1 MMGCKASWEQAYF
14 DAVIDR
20 TGTACEKW
28 DERQAVFGRPDVIPL
43 WVADMDFACAPSIVE
58 ALKARVAHPIY
69 GYTDDI
75 AGNRTA
81 EVGFLQRRFGLTVDP
96 AWILPSPSVVDSM
109 LFSLYALTAPGE
121 RVLIQPPVYGPFRE
135 TVLRAGRTVAESP
148 LVETGEGWKMDF
160 SSLEAAFKSGVKCMF
175 LCSPHN
181 PVGRVWTRAELE
193 TLAGLA
199 KAYGVRII
207 ADEIHAAFT
216 FAPHVHTPVRTLLPD
231 AIMLTSATK
240 AFNIAGLRQS
250 SIIVSDEGARTALQK
265 VMHAVNAD
273 HPNLFAMVAQRA
285 AYEGGEPWLDGCVDY
300 IRENRDMAYAFF
312 AGRLPEVGLHL
323 LEGTYLMWL
332 DMRKT
337 GVEHG
342 VLFRRLI
349 DVGGVGLNT
358 GLFFGEQ
365 GRGFFRLNLATQRQ
379 NVQAG
384 LEGIERALRS

>member
-1 MMGCKASWEQAYF
+1 MIDRAYF
-14 DAVIDR
+14 DAFIDR
-20 TGTACEKW
+20 AGTACEKW
-28 DERQAVFGRPDVIPL
+28 DGRETVFGRKDVIPL
-43 WVADMDFACAPSIVE
+43 WVADMDFACAPGIVE
-58 ALKARVAHPIY
+58 ALKARAAHPIY
-69 GYTDDI
+69 GYTDDV
-75 AGNRTA
+75 AENRLA
-81 EVGFLQRRFGLTVDP
+81 EVNFLKRRFDLTVEP
-96 AWILPSPSVVDSM
+96 EWILSSPSVVDSM

-135 TVLRAGRTVAESP
+135 TILRSGRAVAESP
-148 LVETGEGWKMDF
+148 LLETAEGWKMDF
-160 SSLEAAFKSGVKCMF
+160 ASLEAAFKSGIKCMF

-193 TLAGLA
+193 ELAALV
-199 KAYGVRII
+199 KAYKVRVI
-207 ADEIHAAFT
+207 ADEIHASFT
-216 FAPHVHTPVRTLLPD
+216 FAPHVHTPLRTLLPD

-240 AFNIAGLRQS
+240 AFNIAGVRQS
-250 SIIVSDEGARTALQK
+250 SIIVSDEEAREALK
-265 VMHAVNAD
+265 KEMHSVNAD

-285 AYEGGEPWLDGCVDY
+285 AYETGDEWLDGCVDY
-300 IRENRDMAYAFF
+300 IRENRDLVCAFMAE
-312 AGRLPEVGLHL
+312 RLPEVSMPP

-332 DMRKT
+332 DMRRT
-337 GVEHG
+337 GMEHEA
-342 VLFRRLI
+342 LFRRLI

>member
-1 MMGCKASWEQAYF
+1 MIDRAYF
-14 DAVIDR
+14 DAFIDR
-20 TGTACEKW
+20 AGTACEKW
-28 DERQAVFGRPDVIPL
+28 DGRETVFGREDVIPL
-43 WVADMDFACAPSIVE
+43 WVADMDFACAPGIVE
-58 ALKARVAHPIY
+58 ALKARAAHPIY
-69 GYTDDI
+69 GYTDDV
-75 AGNRTA
+75 AENRLA
-81 EVGFLQRRFGLTVDP
+81 EVNFLKRRFDLTVEP
-96 AWILPSPSVVDSM
+96 EWILSSPSVVDSM

-135 TVLRAGRTVAESP
+135 TILRSGRAVAESP
-148 LVETGEGWKMDF
+148 LLETAEGWKMDF
-160 SSLEAAFKSGVKCMF
+160 ASLEAAFKSGIKCMF

-193 TLAGLA
+193 ELAALV
-199 KAYGVRII
+199 KAYKVRVI
-207 ADEIHAAFT
+207 ADEIHASFT
-216 FAPHVHTPVRTLLPD
+216 FAPHVHTPLRTLLPD

-240 AFNIAGLRQS
+240 AFNIAGVRQS
-250 SIIVSDEGARTALQK
+250 SIIVSDEEAREALK
-265 VMHAVNAD
+265 KEMHSVNAD

-285 AYEGGEPWLDGCVDY
+285 AYETGDEWLDGCVDY
-300 IRENRDMAYAFF
+300 IRENRDLVCAFMAE
-312 AGRLPEVGLHL
+312 RLPEVSMPP

-337 GVEHG
+337 GMEHEA
-342 VLFRRLI
+342 LFRRLI

>member
-1 MMGCKASWEQAYF
+1 MIDRAYF
-14 DAVIDR
+14 DAFIDR
-20 TGTACEKW
+20 AGTACEKW
-28 DERQAVFGRPDVIPL
+28 DGRETVFGREDVIPL
-43 WVADMDFACAPSIVE
+43 WVADMDFACAPGIVE
-58 ALKARVAHPIY
+58 ALKARAAHPIY
-69 GYTDDI
+69 GYTDDV
-75 AGNRTA
+75 AENRLA
-81 EVGFLQRRFGLTVDP
+81 EVNFLKRRFDLTVEP
-96 AWILPSPSVVDSM
+96 EWILSSPSVVDSM

-135 TVLRAGRTVAESP
+135 TILRSGRAVAESP
-148 LVETGEGWKMDF
+148 LLETAEGWKMDF
-160 SSLEAAFKSGVKCMF
+160 ASLEAAFKSGIKCMF

-193 TLAGLA
+193 ELASLV
-199 KAYGVRII
+199 KAYKVRVI
-207 ADEIHAAFT
+207 ADEIHASFT
-216 FAPHVHTPVRTLLPD
+216 FAPHVHTPLRTLLPD

-240 AFNIAGLRQS
+240 AFNIAGVRQS
-250 SIIVSDEGARTALQK
+250 SIIVSDEEAREALK
-265 VMHAVNAD
+265 KEMHSVNAD

-285 AYEGGEPWLDGCVDY
+285 AYETGDEWLDGCVDY
-300 IRENRDMAYAFF
+300 IRENRDLVCAFMAE
-312 AGRLPEVGLHL
+312 RLPEVSMPP

-337 GVEHG
+337 GMEHEA
-342 VLFRRLI
+342 LFRRLI

>member
-1 MMGCKASWEQAYF
+1 MIDRAYF
-14 DAVIDR
+14 DAIIDR
-20 TGTACEKW
+20 AGTACEKW
-28 DERQAVFGRPDVIPL
+28 DGRETVFGREDVIPL
-43 WVADMDFACAPSIVE
+43 WVADMDFACAPGIVE
-58 ALKARVAHPIY
+58 ALKARAAHPIY
-69 GYTDDI
+69 GYTDDV
-75 AGNRTA
+75 AENRLA
-81 EVGFLQRRFGLTVDP
+81 EVNFLKRRFDLTVEP
-96 AWILPSPSVVDSM
+96 EWILSSPSVVDSM

-135 TVLRAGRTVAESP
+135 TILRSGRAVAESP
-148 LVETGEGWKMDF
+148 LLETAEGWKMDF
-160 SSLEAAFKSGVKCMF
+160 ASLEAAFKSGIKCMF

-193 TLAGLA
+193 QLTSLV
-199 KAYGVRII
+199 KAYKVRVI
-207 ADEIHAAFT
+207 ADEIHASFT
-216 FAPHVHTPVRTLLPD
+216 FAPHVHTPLRTLLPD

-240 AFNIAGLRQS
+240 AFNIAGVRQS
-250 SIIVSDEGARTALQK
+250 SIIVSDEEAREALQK
-265 VMHAVNAD
+265 EMHSVNAD

-285 AYEGGEPWLDGCVDY
+285 AYETGDEWLDGCVDY
-300 IRENRDMAYAFF
+300 IRENRDLVCAFMAE
-312 AGRLPEVGLHL
+312 RLPEVSMPP

-337 GVEHG
+337 GMEHEA
-342 VLFRRLI
+342 LFRRLI

>member
-1 MMGCKASWEQAYF
+1 MKIDRAYF

-20 TGTACEKW
+20 AGTACEKW
-28 DERQAVFGRPDVIPL
+28 DGRQEVFGRKDVIPL

-58 ALKARVAHPIY
+58 ALKARAAHPIY
-69 GYTDDI
+69 GYTDDV
-75 AGNRTA
+75 AENRLA
-81 EVGFLQRRFGLTVDP
+81 EVNFLKRRFDLTVEP
-96 AWILPSPSVVDSM
+96 EWILSSPSVVDSM

-135 TVLRAGRTVAESP
+135 TILRSGRAVAESP
-148 LVETGEGWKMDF
+148 LLETAEGWKMDF
-160 SSLEAAFKSGVKCMF
+160 ASLEAAFKSGIKCMF

-193 TLAGLA
+193 QLTSLV
-199 KAYGVRII
+199 KAYKVRVI
-207 ADEIHAAFT
+207 ADEIHASFT
-216 FAPHVHTPVRTLLPD
+216 FAPHVHTPLRTLLPD

-240 AFNIAGLRQS
+240 AFNIAGVRQS
-250 SIIVSDEGARTALQK
+250 SIIVSDEEAREALK
-265 VMHAVNAD
+265 KEMHSVNAD

-285 AYEGGEPWLDGCVDY
+285 AYETGDEWLDGCVDY
-300 IRENRDMAYAFF
+300 IRENRDLVCAFMAE
-312 AGRLPEVGLHL
+312 RLPEVSMPP

-337 GVEHG
+337 GMEHEA
-342 VLFRRLI
+342 LFRRLI

-365 GRGFFRLNLATQRQ
+365 GRGFFRLNLATQRK

-384 LEGIERALRS
+384 LEGIERALRA

>member
-1 MMGCKASWEQAYF
+1 MIDRAYF
-14 DAVIDR
+14 DAIIDR
-20 TGTACEKW
+20 AGTACEKW
-28 DERQAVFGRPDVIPL
+28 DGRETVFGRKDVIPL
-43 WVADMDFACAPSIVE
+43 WVADMDFACAPGIVE
-58 ALKARVAHPIY
+58 ALKARAAHPIY
-69 GYTDDI
+69 GYTDDV
-75 AGNRTA
+75 AENRLA
-81 EVGFLQRRFGLTVDP
+81 EVNFLKRRFDLTVEP
-96 AWILPSPSVVDSM
+96 EWILSSPSVVDSM

-135 TVLRAGRTVAESP
+135 TILRSGRAVAESP
-148 LVETGEGWKMDF
+148 LLETAEGWKMDF
-160 SSLEAAFKSGVKCMF
+160 ASLEAAFKSGIKCMF

-193 TLAGLA
+193 ELASLV
-199 KAYGVRII
+199 KAYKVRVI
-207 ADEIHAAFT
+207 ADEIHASFT
-216 FAPHVHTPVRTLLPD
+216 FAPHVHTPLRTLLPD

-240 AFNIAGLRQS
+240 AFNIAGVRQS
-250 SIIVSDEGARTALQK
+250 SIIVSDEEAREALK
-265 VMHAVNAD
+265 KEMHSVNAD

-285 AYEGGEPWLDGCVDY
+285 AYETGDEWLDGCVDY
-300 IRENRDMAYAFF
+300 IRENRDLVCAFMAE
-312 AGRLPEVGLHL
+312 RLPEVSMPP

-337 GVEHG
+337 GMEHEA
-342 VLFRRLI
+342 LFRRLI

>member
-1 MMGCKASWEQAYF
+1 MKIDQAYF

-20 TGTACEKW
+20 AGTACEKW
-28 DERQAVFGRPDVIPL
+28 DGRKEVFGREDVIPL
-43 WVADMDFACAPSIVE
+43 WVADMDFACSPAIVE
-58 ALKARVAHPIY
+58 ALKTRAAHPIY
-69 GYTDDI
+69 GYTDDV
-75 AGNRTA
+75 AENRLA
-81 EVGFLQRRFGLTVDP
+81 EVNFLKRRFDLTVEP
-96 AWILPSPSVVDSM
+96 EWILSSPSVVDSM

-135 TVLRAGRTVAESP
+135 TILRSGRAVAESP
-148 LVETGEGWKMDF
+148 LLETAEGWKMDF
-160 SSLEAAFKSGVKCMF
+160 ASLEAAFKSGIKCMF

-193 TLAGLA
+193 ELAALV
-199 KAYGVRII
+199 KAYKVRVI
-207 ADEIHAAFT
+207 ADEIHASFT
-216 FAPHVHTPVRTLLPD
+216 FAPHVHTPLRTLLPD

-240 AFNIAGLRQS
+240 AFNIAGVRQS
-250 SIIVSDEGARTALQK
+250 SIIVSDEEAREALK
-265 VMHAVNAD
+265 KEMHSVNAD

-285 AYEGGEPWLDGCVDY
+285 AYETGDEWLDGCVDY
-300 IRENRDMAYAFF
+300 IRENRDLVCAFMAE
-312 AGRLPEVGLHL
+312 RLPEVSMPP

-337 GVEHG
+337 GMEHEA
-342 VLFRRLI
+342 LFRRLI

>member
-1 MMGCKASWEQAYF
+1 MIDRAYF
-14 DAVIDR
+14 DAIIDR
-20 TGTACEKW
+20 AGTACEKW
-28 DERQAVFGRPDVIPL
+28 DGREDVFGREDVIPL
-43 WVADMDFACAPSIVE
+43 WVADMDFACAPGIVE
-58 ALKARVAHPIY
+58 ALKARAAHPIY
-69 GYTDDI
+69 GYTDDV
-75 AGNRTA
+75 AENRLA
-81 EVGFLQRRFGLTVDP
+81 EVNFLKRRFDLTVEP
-96 AWILPSPSVVDSM
+96 EWILSSPSVVDSM

-135 TVLRAGRTVAESP
+135 TILRSGRAVAESP
-148 LVETGEGWKMDF
+148 LLETAEGWKMDF
-160 SSLEAAFKSGVKCMF
+160 ASLEAASKSGIKCMF

-193 TLAGLA
+193 QLTSLV
-199 KAYGVRII
+199 KAYKVRVI
-207 ADEIHAAFT
+207 ADEIHASFT
-216 FAPHVHTPVRTLLPD
+216 FAPHVHTPLRTLLPD

-240 AFNIAGLRQS
+240 AFNIAGVRQS
-250 SIIVSDEGARTALQK
+250 SIIVSDEEAREALK
-265 VMHAVNAD
+265 KEMHSVNAD

-285 AYEGGEPWLDGCVDY
+285 AYETGDEWLDGCVDY
-300 IRENRDMAYAFF
+300 IRENRDLVCAFMAEK
-312 AGRLPEVGLHL
+312 LPEVSMPP

-332 DMRKT
+332 DMRRT
-337 GVEHG
+337 GMEHEA
-342 VLFRRLI
+342 LFRRLI

>member
-1 MMGCKASWEQAYF
+1 MIDRAYF
-14 DAVIDR
+14 DAIIDR
-20 TGTACEKW
+20 AGTACEKW
-28 DERQAVFGRPDVIPL
+28 DGRQTVFGREDVIPL
-43 WVADMDFACAPSIVE
+43 WVADMDFACAPGIVE
-58 ALKARVAHPIY
+58 ALKARAAHPIY
-69 GYTDDI
+69 GYTDDV
-75 AGNRTA
+75 AENRLA
-81 EVGFLQRRFGLTVDP
+81 EVKFLKRRFDLTVEP
-96 AWILPSPSVVDSM
+96 EWILSSPSVVDSM

-135 TVLRAGRTVAESP
+135 TILRSGRAVAESP
-148 LVETGEGWKMDF
+148 LLETAEGWKMDF
-160 SSLEAAFKSGVKCMF
+160 ASLEAAFKSDIKCMF

-193 TLAGLA
+193 QLASLV
-199 KAYGVRII
+199 KAYRVRVI
-207 ADEIHAAFT
+207 ADEIHASFT
-216 FAPHVHTPVRTLLPD
+216 FAPHVHTPLRTLLPD

-240 AFNIAGLRQS
+240 AFTIAGVRQS
-250 SIIVSDEGARTALQK
+250 SIIVSDEEAREALK
-265 VMHAVNAD
+265 KEMHSVNAD

-285 AYEGGEPWLDGCVDY
+285 AYETGDEWLDGCVDY
-300 IRENRDMAYAFF
+300 IRENRDLVCAFMAE
-312 AGRLPEVGLHL
+312 RLPEVSMPPR
-323 LEGTYLMWL
+323 EGTYLMWL

-337 GVEHG
+337 GMEHEA
-342 VLFRRLI
+342 LFRRLI

>member
-1 MMGCKASWEQAYF
+1 MIDRAYF
-14 DAVIDR
+14 DAFIDR
-20 TGTACEKW
+20 AGTACEKW
-28 DERQAVFGRPDVIPL
+28 DGRETVFGRKDVIPL
-43 WVADMDFACAPSIVE
+43 WVADMDFACAPGIVE
-58 ALKARVAHPIY
+58 ALKARAAHPIY
-69 GYTDDI
+69 GYTDDV
-75 AGNRTA
+75 AENRLA
-81 EVGFLQRRFGLTVDP
+81 EVNFLKRRFDLTVEP
-96 AWILPSPSVVDSM
+96 EWILSSPSVVDSM

-135 TVLRAGRTVAESP
+135 TILRSGRAVAESP
-148 LVETGEGWKMDF
+148 LLETAEGWKMDF
-160 SSLEAAFKSGVKCMF
+160 ASLEAAFKSGIKCMF

-193 TLAGLA
+193 QLASLV
-199 KAYGVRII
+199 KAYRVRVI
-207 ADEIHAAFT
+207 ADEIHASFT
-216 FAPHVHTPVRTLLPD
+216 FAPHVHTPLRTLLPD

-240 AFNIAGLRQS
+240 AFNIAGVRQS
-250 SIIVSDEGARTALQK
+250 SIIVSDEEAREALK
-265 VMHAVNAD
+265 KEMHSVNAD

-285 AYEGGEPWLDGCVDY
+285 AYETGDEWLDGCVDY
-300 IRENRDMAYAFF
+300 IRENRDLVCAFMAE
-312 AGRLPEVGLHL
+312 RLPEVSMPP

-337 GVEHG
+337 GMEHEA
-342 VLFRRLI
+342 LFRRLI

>member
-1 MMGCKASWEQAYF
+1 MIDRAYF
-14 DAVIDR
+14 DAIIDR
-20 TGTACEKW
+20 AGTACEKW
-28 DERQAVFGRPDVIPL
+28 DGRETVFGREDVIPL
-43 WVADMDFACAPSIVE
+43 WVADMDFACAPGIVE
-58 ALKARVAHPIY
+58 ALKARAAHPIY
-69 GYTDDI
+69 GYTDDV
-75 AGNRTA
+75 AENRLA
-81 EVGFLQRRFGLTVDP
+81 EVNFLKRRFDLTVEP
-96 AWILPSPSVVDSM
+96 EWILSSPSVVDSM

-135 TVLRAGRTVAESP
+135 TILRSGRAVAESP
-148 LVETGEGWKMDF
+148 LLETAEGWKMDF
-160 SSLEAAFKSGVKCMF
+160 ASLEAAFKSGIKCMF

-193 TLAGLA
+193 QLASLV
-199 KAYGVRII
+199 KAYRVRVI
-207 ADEIHAAFT
+207 ADEIHASFT
-216 FAPHVHTPVRTLLPD
+216 FAPHVHTPLRTLLPD

-240 AFNIAGLRQS
+240 AFNIAGVRQS
-250 SIIVSDEGARTALQK
+250 SIIVSDEEAREALK
-265 VMHAVNAD
+265 KEMHSVNAD

-285 AYEGGEPWLDGCVDY
+285 AYETGDEWLDGCVDY
-300 IRENRDMAYAFF
+300 IRENRDLVCAFMAE
-312 AGRLPEVGLHL
+312 RLPEVSMPP

-337 GVEHG
+337 GMEHEA
-342 VLFRRLI
+342 LFRRLI

>member
-1 MMGCKASWEQAYF
+1 MKIDRAYF

-20 TGTACEKW
+20 AGTACEKW
-28 DERQAVFGRPDVIPL
+28 DGRQEVFGRKDVIPL

-58 ALKARVAHPIY
+58 ALKARAAHPIY
-69 GYTDDI
+69 GYTDDV
-75 AGNRTA
+75 AENRLA
-81 EVGFLQRRFGLTVDP
+81 EVNFLKRRFDLTVEP
-96 AWILPSPSVVDSM
+96 EWILSSPSVVDSM

-135 TVLRAGRTVAESP
+135 TILRAGRAVAESP
-148 LVETGEGWKMDF
+148 LLETAEGWKMDF
-160 SSLEAAFKSGVKCMF
+160 ASLEAAFQSGIRCMF

-193 TLAGLA
+193 QLTSLV
-199 KAYGVRII
+199 KAYKVRVI
-207 ADEIHAAFT
+207 ADEIHASFT
-216 FAPHVHTPVRTLLPD
+216 FAPHVHTPLRTLLPD

-240 AFNIAGLRQS
+240 AFNIAGVRQS
-250 SIIVSDEGARTALQK
+250 SIIVSDEEAREALK
-265 VMHAVNAD
+265 KEMHSVNAD

-285 AYEGGEPWLDGCVDY
+285 AYEGGDPWLDACVDY
-300 IRENRDMAYAFF
+300 IRENRDLAYAFF
-312 AGRLPEVGLHL
+312 GERLPEVGLHP

-337 GVEHG
+337 GIEHEA
-342 VLFRRLI
+342 LFRRLI

-365 GRGFFRLNLATQRQ
+365 GRGFFRLNLATQRK

-384 LEGIERALRS
+384 LEGIERALRA

>member
-1 MMGCKASWEQAYF
+1 MIDRAYF
-14 DAVIDR
+14 DAFIDR
-20 TGTACEKW
+20 AGTACEKW
-28 DERQAVFGRPDVIPL
+28 DGRETVFGRKDVIPL
-43 WVADMDFACAPSIVE
+43 WVADMDFACAPGIVE
-58 ALKARVAHPIY
+58 ALKARAAHPIY
-69 GYTDDI
+69 GYTDDV
-75 AGNRTA
+75 AENRLA
-81 EVGFLQRRFGLTVDP
+81 EVNFLKRRFDLTVEP
-96 AWILPSPSVVDSM
+96 EWILSSPSVVDSM

-135 TVLRAGRTVAESP
+135 TILRSGRAVAESP
-148 LVETGEGWKMDF
+148 LLETAEGWKMDF
-160 SSLEAAFKSGVKCMF
+160 ASLEAAFKSGIKCMF

-193 TLAGLA
+193 ELAALV
-199 KAYGVRII
+199 KAYKVRVI
-207 ADEIHAAFT
+207 ADEIHASFT
-216 FAPHVHTPVRTLLPD
+216 FAPHVHTPLRTLLPD

-240 AFNIAGLRQS
+240 AFNIAGVRQS
-250 SIIVSDEGARTALQK
+250 SIIVSDEEAREALK
-265 VMHAVNAD
+265 KEMHSVNAD

-285 AYEGGEPWLDGCVDY
+285 AYETGDEWLDGCVDY
-300 IRENRDMAYAFF
+300 IRENRDLVCAFMAE
-312 AGRLPEVGLHL
+312 RLPEVSMPP

-337 GVEHG
+337 GMEHEA
-342 VLFRRLI
+342 LFRRLI

>member
-1 MMGCKASWEQAYF
+1 MIDRAYF
-14 DAVIDR
+14 DAIIDR
-20 TGTACEKW
+20 AGTACEKW
-28 DERQAVFGRPDVIPL
+28 DGRETVFGREDVIPL
-43 WVADMDFACAPSIVE
+43 WVADMDFACAPGIVE
-58 ALKARVAHPIY
+58 ALKARAAHPIY
-69 GYTDDI
+69 GYTDDV
-75 AGNRTA
+75 AENRLA
-81 EVGFLQRRFGLTVDP
+81 EVNFLKRRFDLTVEP
-96 AWILPSPSVVDSM
+96 EWILSSPSVVDSM

-135 TVLRAGRTVAESP
+135 TVLRSGRAVAESP
-148 LVETGEGWKMDF
+148 LLETAEGWKMDF
-160 SSLEAAFKSGVKCMF
+160 ASLEAAFKSGIKCMF

-193 TLAGLA
+193 ELAALV
-199 KAYGVRII
+199 KAYKVRVI
-207 ADEIHAAFT
+207 ADEIHASFT
-216 FAPHVHTPVRTLLPD
+216 FAPHVHTPLRTLLPD

-250 SIIVSDEGARTALQK
+250 SIIVSDEEAREALK
-265 VMHAVNAD
+265 KEMHSVNAD

-285 AYEGGEPWLDGCVDY
+285 AYETGDEWLDGCVDY
-300 IRENRDMAYAFF
+300 IRENRDLVCAFMAE
-312 AGRLPEVGLHL
+312 RLPEVSMPP

-337 GVEHG
+337 GMEHEA
-342 VLFRRLI
+342 LFRRLI

>member
-1 MMGCKASWEQAYF
+1 MIDRAYF
-14 DAVIDR
+14 DAFIDR
-20 TGTACEKW
+20 AGTACEKW
-28 DERQAVFGRPDVIPL
+28 DGREDVFGREDVIPL
-43 WVADMDFACAPSIVE
+43 WVADMDFACAPGIVE
-58 ALKARVAHPIY
+58 ALKARAAHPIY
-69 GYTDDI
+69 GYTDDV
-75 AGNRTA
+75 AENRLA
-81 EVGFLQRRFGLTVDP
+81 EVNFLKRRFDLTVEP
-96 AWILPSPSVVDSM
+96 EWILSSPSVVDSM

-135 TVLRAGRTVAESP
+135 TILRSGRAVAESP
-148 LVETGEGWKMDF
+148 LLETAEGWKMDF
-160 SSLEAAFKSGVKCMF
+160 ASLEAAFKSGIKCMF

-193 TLAGLA
+193 QLASLV
-199 KAYGVRII
+199 KAYRVRVI
-207 ADEIHAAFT
+207 ADEIHASFT
-216 FAPHVHTPVRTLLPD
+216 FAPHVHTPLRTLLPD

-240 AFNIAGLRQS
+240 AFNIAGVRQS
-250 SIIVSDEGARTALQK
+250 SIIVSDEEAREALK
-265 VMHAVNAD
+265 KEMHSVNAD

-285 AYEGGEPWLDGCVDY
+285 AYETGDEWLDGCVDY
-300 IRENRDMAYAFF
+300 IRENRDLVCAFMAE
-312 AGRLPEVGLHL
+312 RLPEVSMPP

-337 GVEHG
+337 GMEHEA
-342 VLFRRLI
+342 LFRRLI

>member
-1 MMGCKASWEQAYF
+1 MIDRAYF
-14 DAVIDR
+14 DAIIDR
-20 TGTACEKW
+20 AGTACEKW
-28 DERQAVFGRPDVIPL
+28 DGRQTVFGREDVIPL
-43 WVADMDFACAPSIVE
+43 WVADMDFACAPGIVE
-58 ALKARVAHPIY
+58 ALKARAAHPIY
-69 GYTDDI
+69 GYTDDV
-75 AGNRTA
+75 AENRLA
-81 EVGFLQRRFGLTVDP
+81 EVNFLKRRFDLTVEP
-96 AWILPSPSVVDSM
+96 EWILSSPSVVDSM

-135 TVLRAGRTVAESP
+135 TILRAGRAVAESP
-148 LVETGEGWKMDF
+148 LLETAEGWKMDF
-160 SSLEAAFKSGVKCMF
+160 ASLEAAFQSGIRCMF

-193 TLAGLA
+193 ELAALV
-199 KAYGVRII
+199 KAYKVRVI
-207 ADEIHAAFT
+207 ADEIHASFT
-216 FAPHVHTPVRTLLPD
+216 FAPHVHTPLRTLLPD

-250 SIIVSDEGARTALQK
+250 SIIVSDEEAREALK
-265 VMHAVNAD
+265 KEMHSVNAD

-285 AYEGGEPWLDGCVDY
+285 AYETGDEWLDGCVDY
-300 IRENRDMAYAFF
+300 IRENRDLVCAFMAEK
-312 AGRLPEVGLHL
+312 LPEVSMPP

-337 GVEHG
+337 GMEHEA
-342 VLFRRLI
+342 LFRRLI

>member
-1 MMGCKASWEQAYF
+1 MIDRAYF
-14 DAVIDR
+14 DAIIDR
-20 TGTACEKW
+20 AGTACEKW
-28 DERQAVFGRPDVIPL
+28 DGRETVFGRKDVIPL
-43 WVADMDFACAPSIVE
+43 WVADMDFACAPGIVE
-58 ALKARVAHPIY
+58 ALKARAAHPIY
-69 GYTDDI
+69 GYTDDV
-75 AGNRTA
+75 AENRLA
-81 EVGFLQRRFGLTVDP
+81 EVNFLKRRFDLTVEP
-96 AWILPSPSVVDSM
+96 EWILSSPSVVDSM

-135 TVLRAGRTVAESP
+135 TILRAGRAVAESP
-148 LVETGEGWKMDF
+148 LLETAEGWKMDF
-160 SSLEAAFKSGVKCMF
+160 ASLEAAFKSGIKCMF

-193 TLAGLA
+193 QLASLV
-199 KAYGVRII
+199 KAYRVRVI
-207 ADEIHAAFT
+207 ADEIHASFT
-216 FAPHVHTPVRTLLPD
+216 FAPHVHTPLRTLLPD

-240 AFNIAGLRQS
+240 AFNIAGVRQS
-250 SIIVSDEGARTALQK
+250 SIIVSDEEAREALK
-265 VMHAVNAD
+265 KEMHSVNAD

-285 AYEGGEPWLDGCVDY
+285 AYETGDEWLDGCVDY
-300 IRENRDMAYAFF
+300 IRENRDLVCAFMAE
-312 AGRLPEVGLHL
+312 RLPEVSMPP

-337 GVEHG
+337 GMEHEA
-342 VLFRRLI
+342 LFRRLV

-365 GRGFFRLNLATQRQ
+365 GRGFFRLNLATQRA

>member
-1 MMGCKASWEQAYF
+1 MIDRAYF
-14 DAVIDR
+14 DAIIDR
-20 TGTACEKW
+20 AGTACEKW
-28 DERQAVFGRPDVIPL
+28 DGRETVFGREDVIPL
-43 WVADMDFACAPSIVE
+43 WVADMDFACAPGIVE
-58 ALKARVAHPIY
+58 ALKARAAHPIY
-69 GYTDDI
+69 GYTDDV
-75 AGNRTA
+75 AENRLA
-81 EVGFLQRRFGLTVDP
+81 EVNFLKRRFDLTVEP
-96 AWILPSPSVVDSM
+96 EWILSSPSVVDSM

-135 TVLRAGRTVAESP
+135 TILRSGRAVAESP
-148 LVETGEGWKMDF
+148 LLETAEGWKMDF
-160 SSLEAAFKSGVKCMF
+160 ASLEAAFKSGIKCMF

-193 TLAGLA
+193 QLTSLV
-199 KAYGVRII
+199 KAYKVRVI
-207 ADEIHAAFT
+207 ADEIHASFT
-216 FAPHVHTPVRTLLPD
+216 FAPHVHTPLRTLLPD

-240 AFNIAGLRQS
+240 AFNIAGVRQS
-250 SIIVSDEGARTALQK
+250 SIIVSDEEAREALK
-265 VMHAVNAD
+265 KEMHSVNAD

-285 AYEGGEPWLDGCVDY
+285 AYETGDEWLDGCVDY
-300 IRENRDMAYAFF
+300 IRENRDLVCAFMAE
-312 AGRLPEVGLHL
+312 RLPEVSMPP

-337 GVEHG
+337 GMEHEA
-342 VLFRRLI
+342 LFRRLI

>member
-1 MMGCKASWEQAYF
+1 MIDRAYF
-14 DAVIDR
+14 DAFIDR
-20 TGTACEKW
+20 AGTACEKW
-28 DERQAVFGRPDVIPL
+28 DGRETVFGREDVIPL
-43 WVADMDFACAPSIVE
+43 WVADMDFACAPGIVE
-58 ALKARVAHPIY
+58 ALKARAAHPIY
-69 GYTDDI
+69 GYTDDV
-75 AGNRTA
+75 AENRLA
-81 EVGFLQRRFGLTVDP
+81 EVNFLKRRFDLTVEP
-96 AWILPSPSVVDSM
+96 EWILSSPSVVDSM

-135 TVLRAGRTVAESP
+135 TVLRSGRAVAESP
-148 LVETGEGWKMDF
+148 LLETAEGWKMDF
-160 SSLEAAFKSGVKCMF
+160 ASLEAAFKSGIKCMF

-193 TLAGLA
+193 ELAALV
-199 KAYGVRII
+199 KAYKVRVV
-207 ADEIHAAFT
+207 ADEIHASFT
-216 FAPHVHTPVRTLLPD
+216 FAPHVHTPLRTLLPD

-240 AFNIAGLRQS
+240 AFNIAGVRQS
-250 SIIVSDEGARTALQK
+250 SIIVSDEEAREALQK
-265 VMHAVNAD
+265 EMHSVNAD

-285 AYEGGEPWLDGCVDY
+285 AYETGDEWLDGCVDY
-300 IRENRDMAYAFF
+300 IRENRDLVCAFMAE
-312 AGRLPEVGLHL
+312 RLPEVSMPP

-332 DMRKT
+332 DMRRT
-337 GVEHG
+337 GMEHEA
-342 VLFRRLI
+342 LFRRLV

>member
-1 MMGCKASWEQAYF
+1 MIDRAYF
-14 DAVIDR
+14 DAIIDR
-20 TGTACEKW
+20 AGTACEKW
-28 DERQAVFGRPDVIPL
+28 DGRETVFGRKDVIPL
-43 WVADMDFACAPSIVE
+43 WVADMDFACAPGIVE
-58 ALKARVAHPIY
+58 ALKARAAHPIY
-69 GYTDDI
+69 GYTDDV
-75 AGNRTA
+75 AENRLA
-81 EVGFLQRRFGLTVDP
+81 EVNFLKRRFDLTVEP
-96 AWILPSPSVVDSM
+96 EWILSSPSVVDSM

-135 TVLRAGRTVAESP
+135 TILRSGRAVAESP
-148 LVETGEGWKMDF
+148 LLETAEGWKMDF
-160 SSLEAAFKSGVKCMF
+160 ASLEAAFKSGIKCMF

-193 TLAGLA
+193 ELAALV
-199 KAYGVRII
+199 KAYKVRVI
-207 ADEIHAAFT
+207 ADEIHASFT
-216 FAPHVHTPVRTLLPD
+216 FAPHVHTPLRTLLPD

-240 AFNIAGLRQS
+240 AFNIAGVRQS
-250 SIIVSDEGARTALQK
+250 SIIVSDEEAREALK
-265 VMHAVNAD
+265 KEMHSVNAD

-285 AYEGGEPWLDGCVDY
+285 AYETGDEWLDGCVDY
-300 IRENRDMAYAFF
+300 IRENRDLVCAFMAE
-312 AGRLPEVGLHL
+312 RLPEVSMPP

-337 GVEHG
+337 GMEHEA
-342 VLFRRLI
+342 LFRRLI

>member
-1 MMGCKASWEQAYF
+1 MIDRAYF
-14 DAVIDR
+14 DAIIDR
-20 TGTACEKW
+20 AGTACEKW
-28 DERQAVFGRPDVIPL
+28 DGRETVFGRKDVIPL
-43 WVADMDFACAPSIVE
+43 WVADMDFACAPGIVE
-58 ALKARVAHPIY
+58 ALKARAAHPIY
-69 GYTDDI
+69 GYTDDV
-75 AGNRTA
+75 AENRLA
-81 EVGFLQRRFGLTVDP
+81 EVNFLKRRFDLTVEP
-96 AWILPSPSVVDSM
+96 EWILSSPSVVDSM

-135 TVLRAGRTVAESP
+135 TILRSGRAVAESP
-148 LVETGEGWKMDF
+148 LLETAEGWKMDF
-160 SSLEAAFKSGVKCMF
+160 ASLEAAFKSGIKCMF

-193 TLAGLA
+193 ELASLV
-199 KAYGVRII
+199 KAYKVRVI
-207 ADEIHAAFT
+207 ADEIHASFT
-216 FAPHVHTPVRTLLPD
+216 FAPHVHTPLRTLLPD

-240 AFNIAGLRQS
+240 AFNIAGVRQS
-250 SIIVSDEGARTALQK
+250 SIIVSDEEAREALQK
-265 VMHAVNAD
+265 EMHSVNAD

-285 AYEGGEPWLDGCVDY
+285 AYETGDEWLDGCVDY
-300 IRENRDMAYAFF
+300 IRENRDLVCAFMAE
-312 AGRLPEVGLHL
+312 RLPEVSMPP

-337 GVEHG
+337 GMEHEA
-342 VLFRRLI
+342 LFRRLI

-365 GRGFFRLNLATQRQ
+365 GRGFFRLNLATQRA

>member
-1 MMGCKASWEQAYF
+1 MIDRAYF
-14 DAVIDR
+14 DAFIDR
-20 TGTACEKW
+20 AGTACEKW
-28 DERQAVFGRPDVIPL
+28 DGRETVFGREDVIPL
-43 WVADMDFACAPSIVE
+43 WVADMDFACAPGIVE
-58 ALKARVAHPIY
+58 ALKARAAHPIY
-69 GYTDDI
+69 GYTDDV
-75 AGNRTA
+75 AENRLA
-81 EVGFLQRRFGLTVDP
+81 EVNFLKRRFDLTVEP
-96 AWILPSPSVVDSM
+96 EWILPSPSVVDSM

-135 TVLRAGRTVAESP
+135 TILRSGRAVTESP
-148 LVETGEGWKMDF
+148 LLETAEGWKMDF
-160 SSLEAAFKSGVKCMF
+160 ASLEAAFKSGIKCMF

-193 TLAGLA
+193 QLTSLV
-199 KAYGVRII
+199 KAYKVRVI
-207 ADEIHAAFT
+207 ADEIHASFT
-216 FAPHVHTPVRTLLPD
+216 FAPHVHTPLRTLLPD

-240 AFNIAGLRQS
+240 AFNIAGVRQS
-250 SIIVSDEGARTALQK
+250 SIIVSDEEAREALK
-265 VMHAVNAD
+265 KEMHSVNAD

-285 AYEGGEPWLDGCVDY
+285 AYETGDEWLDGCVDY
-300 IRENRDMAYAFF
+300 IRENRDLVCAFMAE
-312 AGRLPEVGLHL
+312 RLPEVSMPP

-337 GVEHG
+337 GMEHEA
-342 VLFRRLI
+342 LFRRLI